1 MKAIL
6 CDLAPTKPERLSLFS
21 TGSWSSPSWRSTRQR
36 APDAGGNLAEMLT
49 GKQPWALPGDLL
61 VSGRLKNQMPAFS
74 PPPLRYRTRRGDLGA
89 DTLESVQSRT
99 RIRRGHQA
107 DAPSLTQGLGS
118 ASGGCKISRQHL
130 ACSFLLPPTYL
141 VKLLLHSCD
150 NFSLRALTLQEV
162 F

>member
-6 CDLAPTKPERLSLFS
+6 CDLAPTQPQRLSLFS
-21 TGSWSSPSWRSTRQR
+21 TGSWPSPSWRSTR
-36 APDAGGNLAEMLT
+36 AAGAGGNLAEVPR
-49 GKQPWALPGDLL
+49 GKLPWALPGDLL

-74 PPPLRYRTRRGDLGA
+74 PSPLRYRTGRRDLGA

-99 RIRRGHQA
+99 RTRRGHQA
-107 DAPSLTQGLGS
+107 DAPSLTQGRGS
-118 ASGGCKISRQHL
+118 ASGRCEIRRQHL

-150 NFSLRALTLQEV
+150 NFPFRALTLQEV